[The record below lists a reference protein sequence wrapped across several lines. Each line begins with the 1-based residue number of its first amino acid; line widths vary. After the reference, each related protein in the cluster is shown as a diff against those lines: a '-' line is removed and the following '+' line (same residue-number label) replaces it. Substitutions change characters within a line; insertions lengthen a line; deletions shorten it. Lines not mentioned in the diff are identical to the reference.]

1 MNSVRPKQK
10 SIVWMIALTLV
21 IGLGILLSCA
31 IHWIASLEA
40 SHLRGVTK
48 ELASWEEEY
57 SSLETLRDAELAAGM
72 IDYVKGYYVPQE
84 GLRADP
90 ETEGK
95 LAEQRSRTL
104 EAIRSALREFSGE
117 DFGLDSESWLT
128 WIHSRQVKENSSE
141 QTGRES
147 LQQ

>member
-1 MNSVRPKQK
+1 MNSVHPKQK
-10 SIVWMIALTLV
+10 TIVWVITLTLV
-21 IGLGILLSCA
+21 VGLGILFSCV
-31 IHWIASLEA
+31 IHWIVSLEA
-40 SHLRGVTK
+40 SHLRGVTR

-104 EAIRSALREFSGE
+104 EAFRSALREFSGE
-117 DFGLDSESWLT
+117 DFGLESEKWLT
-128 WIHSRQVKENSSE
+128 WIHCRQVEENSSE
-141 QTGRES
+141 QRGRES